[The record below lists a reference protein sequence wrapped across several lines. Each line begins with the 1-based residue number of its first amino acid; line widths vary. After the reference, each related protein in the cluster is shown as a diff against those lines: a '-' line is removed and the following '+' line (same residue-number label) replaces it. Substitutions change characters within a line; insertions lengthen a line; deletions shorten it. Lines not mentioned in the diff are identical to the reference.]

1 MSHFYIKIA
10 TARLVS
16 LAFVFAVFLH
26 VVVDSDSMQ
35 QPTLILHTN
44 IMNHDI
50 RGESNFFS
58 RPSSFSAKFAV
69 TASFF
74 CNFSD
79 ITFDSNLIV
88 IFQYF

>member
-50 RGESNFFS
+50 RVSPISFRGHRHFLLSLHLLLDFF
-58 RPSSFSAKFAV
+58 A
-69 TASFF
+69 
-74 CNFSD
+74 
-79 ITFDSNLIV
+79 
-88 IFQYF
+88 IFPILLPIRI